1 MNTRTIYVNVHR
13 LTGVNGN
20 FYFKAILSNKAI
32 SSKEQICISER
43 GSTPQEAIG
52 RLMVSYSH
60 LPNSSAK
67 PYGKTAS
74 RETLEAIGRDF
85 IANWGKCRNLSF
97 VDSDSYPRAG
107 F

>member
-1 MNTRTIYVNVHR
+1 MNTQTIYVNVHR
-13 LTGVNGN
+13 LSGENGT
-20 FYFKAILSNKAI
+20 FYFKAILSKDQHPI
-32 SSKEQICISER
+32 WER

-52 RLMVSYSH
+52 RLMVSYSL

-67 PYGKTAS
+67 PYGKAAS

-85 IANWGKCRNLSF
+85 IANWRKCRNLEF
-97 VDSDSYPRAG
+97 VDSCPRAG